1 MKYEITRDYIE
12 VGNSRPGEKLDE
24 VKFIVSHDTGNPG
37 STAYANRNYF
47 ANTQPSAS
55 SHTFI
60 DDQYILEIIPLDE
73 KAYHVRSN
81 VPEDNRRFG
90 ANANNAAIGV
100 ELAFGGS
107 INFSEAYDRYVWY
120 HAYLLDRFNL
130 EAGTDIVAHSTLDPS
145 RRTDPQNA
153 LHRNGVSWDQF
164 INDVKQMY
172 DAEFSAEETG
182 ESDVLGESVEL
193 PLSIGD
199 EGPFVREI
207 QQDLIRAGFSLPR
220 YGADGTFGEETEG
233 AVMQFQRAHGL
244 TVDGLVGPI
253 TLEKLNEVLDE
264 GQTTENFSLPSGI
277 LRQGDEGEAVKQLQ
291 RALKQVNFDPQG
303 IDGIY
308 GPNTEDAVRRFQSM
322 HRDLENDGIYGPETR
337 RFLRMEL
344 DDLA

>member
-1 MKYEITRDYIE
+1 
-12 VGNSRPGEKLDE
+12 
-24 VKFIVSHDTGNPG
+24 
-37 STAYANRNYF
+37 
-47 ANTQPSAS
+47 
-55 SHTFI
+55 
-60 DDQYILEIIPLDE
+60 
-73 KAYHVRSN
+73 
-81 VPEDNRRFG
+81 
-90 ANANNAAIGV
+90 
-100 ELAFGGS
+100 
-107 INFSEAYDRYVWY
+107 
-120 HAYLLDRFNL
+120 
-130 EAGTDIVAHSTLDPS
+130 
-145 RRTDPQNA
+145 
-153 LHRNGVSWDQF
+153 
-164 INDVKQMY
+164 MY